1 MTTTLSKRNFCLM
14 LSSQTGQDVAKQLG
28 FAPASKDVEELEL
41 GLIEQQWETLHHFGI
56 FDEIVESVEWFSQ
69 VLEKTN
75 STEGQT
81 SAMIESAKTVIMSY
95 SMSLIQKLISNNKV
109 ALMYTVEYD
118 DDCDRDDDDDEER
131 EDWD

>member
-14 LSSQTGQDVAKQLG
+14 LSSQTGQDVAKQ
-28 FAPASKDVEELEL
+28 L

-81 SAMIESAKTVIMSY
+81 PAMIESAKTVIMSY

-118 DDCDRDDDDDEER
+118 DDCDRDDDDEER